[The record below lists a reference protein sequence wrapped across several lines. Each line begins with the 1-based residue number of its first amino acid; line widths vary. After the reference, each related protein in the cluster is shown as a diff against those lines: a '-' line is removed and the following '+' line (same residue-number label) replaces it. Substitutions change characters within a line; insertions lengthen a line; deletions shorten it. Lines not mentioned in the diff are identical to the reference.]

1 MLLSDA
7 QIEAVTSA
15 LDGWKRNGRQLNKTF
30 EFRTFAAALT
40 WVNRVAQLAEETDHH
55 PDIDIRYNEVTLH
68 LSTHSHGGI
77 TEKDAFL
84 AELIDDLPGE
94 HDE

>member
-1 MLLSDA
+1 MLLNDG
-7 QIEAVTSA
+7 QIEAVISA
-15 LDGWKRNGRQLNKTF
+15 LDGWKRDGRQLSKTF
-30 EFRTFAAALT
+30 EFRTFSAAMT
-40 WVNRVAQLAEETDHH
+40 WVNRLAQLAEETDHH
-55 PDIDIRYNEVTLH
+55 PDIDIRYNEVTLR